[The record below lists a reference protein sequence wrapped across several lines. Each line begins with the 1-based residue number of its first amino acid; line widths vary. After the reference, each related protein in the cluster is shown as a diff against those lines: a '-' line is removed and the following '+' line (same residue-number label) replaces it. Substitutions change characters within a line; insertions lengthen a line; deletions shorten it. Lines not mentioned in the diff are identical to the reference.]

1 MRRFYNE
8 RCSVCQ
14 QRSAEGFPLDTE
26 PLISYGPFP
35 QLLPFAKQEYERH
48 LLGWWVCHSGESRN
62 PGSAVVN
69 KQPAVYILASKRN
82 GTLYV
87 GVTSDLVKRIWEHKN
102 NMVEGFSKR
111 YNVHRIVWYELHDR
125 MESAIIRE
133 KRLKDWKR
141 KWKLKLIES
150 RNPDWQ
156 DLYHVIA

>member
-1 MRRFYNE
+1 
-8 RCSVCQ
+8 
-14 QRSAEGFPLDTE
+14 
-26 PLISYGPFP
+26 
-35 QLLPFAKQEYERH
+35 
-48 LLGWWVCHSGESRN
+48 
-62 PGSAVVN
+62 VN

-111 YNVHRIVWYELHDR
+111 YNIHRLVWYELHDS

-141 KWKLKLIES
+141 KWKLELIES

-156 DLYHVIA
+156 DLYHMIV